1 MKQILVSIWNFL
13 ESIAERRY
21 QQRKGYQSWY

>member
-1 MKQILVSIWNFL
+1 MKHILTSIWQFL
-13 ESIAERRY
+13 TDVAERRY